1 MDAEIEMAFAEFDMG
16 DMDMGQ
22 VYFELILSLYI
33 NIYIQDMDM
42 GQDDAGGDAGGGG
55 AED

>member
-22 VYFELILSLYI
+22 VYDFYSDSTNFFYI
-33 NIYIQDMDM
+33 KLVY
-42 GQDDAGGDAGGGG
+42 
-55 AED
+55 

>member
-22 VYFELILSLYI
+22 VHNFYSTSKNFELILS
-33 NIYIQDMDM
+33 
-42 GQDDAGGDAGGGG
+42 
-55 AED
+55 